1 MYEKS
6 REISQMAEETTQVD
20 EQNVQATAPE
30 GDVDY
35 EALYQK
41 EKKYSQSLRSRAQ
54 DAESK
59 NDKLSVKSEEDR
71 QAKLIAEGK
80 KDDLI
85 AELRE
90 RNKSM
95 ETKLTGYEKQEMA
108 QRETLMESIP
118 EEERVHYENMN
129 LEQLRHFVR
138 QSKAP
143 DVSNPAEAVQG
154 RTNTNVNLDNFMQ
167 EDEKFRRT
175 NFGDILKA
183 YDRKSARK

>member
-1 MYEKS
+1 
-6 REISQMAEETTQVD
+6 MAEETTQVE
-20 EQNVQATAPE
+20 EQDAQPMSPD

-59 NDKLSVKSEEDR
+59 NDKLSVRAEEDR

-90 RNKSM
+90 QNKAM
-95 ETKLTGYEKQEMA
+95 ESKLGVFEKQVA
-108 QRETLMESIP
+108 TQRESLLEAIP
-118 EEERVHYENMN
+118 EEERVHY
-129 LEQLRHFVR
+129 
-138 QSKAP
+138 
-143 DVSNPAEAVQG
+143 
-154 RTNTNVNLDNFMQ
+154 
-167 EDEKFRRT
+167 
-175 NFGDILKA
+175 
-183 YDRKSARK
+183 